1 MVALKKT
8 KVYLSPALLEPAEHA
23 EKAKMDQNGI
33 AKRIRQIICI
43 SFSSAS
49 SAASERDIFFIPTV

>member
-1 MVALKKT
+1 MLALKKT
-8 KVYLSPALLEPAEHA
+8 KAYLSPALLEPAEHA

-43 SFSSAS
+43 SFFPANSAGN
-49 SAASERDIFFIPTV
+49 IFFIPTV